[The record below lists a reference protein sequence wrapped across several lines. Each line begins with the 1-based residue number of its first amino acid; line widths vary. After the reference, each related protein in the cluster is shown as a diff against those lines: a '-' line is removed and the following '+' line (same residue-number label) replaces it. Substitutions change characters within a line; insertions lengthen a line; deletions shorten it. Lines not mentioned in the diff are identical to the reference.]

1 MKKKHISLLFLFAAL
16 LSLPACNDFLDIQPI
31 GKVMPQTATEYR
43 ALLTEAYSS
52 VPADRGMSTFRSD
65 ELTMEGEQNAT
76 NLDSYLDV
84 WRWYDVSPD
93 ETTLSF
99 SWRTY
104 Y

>member
-43 ALLTEAYSS
+43 ALLTKAYST

-84 WRWYDVSPD
+84 CRWNDVSPD
-93 ETTLSF
+93 
-99 SWRTY
+99 
-104 Y
+104 